1 MNRMRWCSSVCNEQ
15 RNKVNRV
22 RIISWLV
29 GFREKKKQDGEKKTG
44 ITLVVL
50 WPLLANGNSDGGREF
65 RKKSE
70 SARGNSAAAIQHT
83 RLKTIRNPRPTPS
96 RRENNSAPALR
107 EERKASAQHSTA
119 PVGRG
124 GGKNPD
130 PHYPETLRFGPGRA
144 RIRATSPPPG
154 SI

>member
-70 SARGNSAAAIQHT
+70 SARGNSASAIQHA
-83 RLKTIRNPRPTPS
+83 RLKTIRNARPTP
-96 RRENNSAPALR
+96 
-107 EERKASAQHSTA
+107 RKQQRSGA
-119 PVGRG
+119 
-124 GGKNPD
+124 
-130 PHYPETLRFGPGRA
+130 
-144 RIRATSPPPG
+144 
-154 SI
+154 